1 MIKTCEYCNVDF
13 GKPPKRAVRQ
23 FEQQRYCS
31 RRCRGYAENPR
42 KLDGFKA
49 RYRKIKTS
57 DGRNMLE
64 HRYVMEQHVGRRLLP
79 TEQVHHVNRDRL
91 DNRIE
96 NLELVTTSEHGE
108 RHTWRPVTTVCA
120 ICGTEFTPHK
130 TKRGITKTCGQQC
143 GAKLAWQTRRG
154 AV

>member
-1 MIKTCEYCNVDF
+1 
-13 GKPPKRAVRQ
+13 
-23 FEQQRYCS
+23 
-31 RRCRGYAENPR
+31 
-42 KLDGFKA
+42 
-49 RYRKIKTS
+49 
-57 DGRNMLE
+57 MLE